1 MGKER
6 SDKLPQQA
14 MPQCNKMIAGAET
27 AGAETAG
34 PREHSVDSLFSGA
47 RLIPNET
54 LSRKCVRTTEV
65 EKISNASEHTD
76 RC

>member
-1 MGKER
+1 MGKGK

-27 AGAETAG
+27 AG
-34 PREHSVDSLFSGA
+34 PRDHSVDSLFSGA